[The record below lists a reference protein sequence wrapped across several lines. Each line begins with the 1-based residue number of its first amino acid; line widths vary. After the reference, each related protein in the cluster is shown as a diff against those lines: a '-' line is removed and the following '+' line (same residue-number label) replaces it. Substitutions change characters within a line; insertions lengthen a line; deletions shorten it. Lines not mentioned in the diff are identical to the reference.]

1 MSSIRE
7 AEIYCGFS
15 VQGNIRQLLLLLFLK
30 KTIKLIVDMEVY

>member
-1 MSSIRE
+1 MSSIGE

-15 VQGNIRQLLLLLFLK
+15 VQGNIRQLLLLFLK